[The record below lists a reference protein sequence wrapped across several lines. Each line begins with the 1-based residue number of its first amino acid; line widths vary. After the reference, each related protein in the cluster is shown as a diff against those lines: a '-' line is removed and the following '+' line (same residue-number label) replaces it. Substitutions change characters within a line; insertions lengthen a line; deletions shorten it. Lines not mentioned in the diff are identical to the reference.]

1 MTKNTSKVPNL
12 SVEEIERLRRNLE
25 QARANCRIL
34 QERLAVAEAKA
45 KRR

>member
-1 MTKNTSKVPNL
+1 MKRESAIPNL
-12 SVEEIERLRRNLE
+12 STQEIERLLRNLE

>member
-1 MTKNTSKVPNL
+1 MKQESAIPNL
-12 SVEEIERLRRNLE
+12 STQEIERLRRNLE

-34 QERLAVAEAKA
+34 RERLAVAEAKA

>member
-1 MTKNTSKVPNL
+1 MTNNTSKVPNL

-34 QERLAVAEAKA
+34 RERLAVADAKA

>member
-1 MTKNTSKVPNL
+1 MKRESAIPNL
-12 SVEEIERLRRNLE
+12 STQEIERLQRNLE

-34 QERLAVAEAKA
+34 RERLAAAEAKA